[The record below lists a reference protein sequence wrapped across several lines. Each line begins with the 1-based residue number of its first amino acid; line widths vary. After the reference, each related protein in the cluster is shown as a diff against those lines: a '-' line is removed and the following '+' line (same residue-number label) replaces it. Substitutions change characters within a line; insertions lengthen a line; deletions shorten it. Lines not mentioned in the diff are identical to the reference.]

1 MADVVL
7 FQPRRGLRAEAN
19 LADFIRYARED
30 LAVFGAD
37 LDWDSPRWELR
48 GVARVSGRNSDPV
61 RVNWGHPLKKA
72 PKSIE
77 DYAPLCARNLDFFKA
92 YLRYRYGLA
101 PHMSPHQTLSA
112 MRHLDQALSR
122 TGKSIADALCDDFTV
137 AAAACRSAYSRETAY
152 RVGVQLQA
160 IARFLDD
167 HELVAHPLAW
177 QCHIRR
183 PTHFHRLGVERDRR
197 RDRKLP
203 SQRAIAALGDAYR
216 RARDPMDVIA
226 ASAYALL
233 LATHSRISELHRLD
247 AYDCEV
253 ETVDNG
259 ERRYGLRWY
268 PSKGGEPETRWVP
281 TALVPLAKDA
291 VQRLRDTTEPAR
303 ELARKYIAGE
313 PILPQDDPHDPFAR
327 EGYISKETLGTLTH
341 PKRALAA
348 LRGSGFDV
356 RWAYATQLDVPVT
369 TAAKLYLR
377 APIEEGF
384 RAELPEDFPLAD
396 AKSRLR
402 YDRALLV
409 RTASMSLRSS
419 TMFWRIARIPSDE
432 IDLAMNGRDNRTGRT
447 AGLFER
453 LALVDDDGETVRI
466 TPHQLRHYMT
476 TLANEGNLSQLD
488 IARWAGRKDARH
500 NRYYDHETAASL
512 VAKARSVGEDM
523 FDRAMTVTPRGPV
536 TAKQLMEGTLPA
548 VHLTKYGACLHDF
561 AMSPCP
567 FYRDCLN
574 CVEHACVKGDARAER
589 ALRARLAVMEKAVA
603 AAGEAAAA
611 GDPSPEIWLSRKT
624 LELARLR
631 ELVGLIDNDTIPA
644 GAILRLNEE
653 ARYAIDRDGP
663 DAAGRIAL
671 PDPGPDPA
679 LRLGAP

>member
-1 MADVVL
+1 MADLVL
-7 FQPRRGLRAEAN
+7 FQPAKGLRAEAN
-19 LADFIRYARED
+19 LADFIRYARDD
-30 LAVFGAD
+30 LAVFSAD
-37 LDWDSPRWELR
+37 LDWDNPRWELR
-48 GVARVSGRNSDPV
+48 GVARVSGRQKTL
-61 RVNWGHPLKKA
+61 RVAWGHPLKKS
-72 PKSIE
+72 PNSVG
-77 DYAPLCARNLDFFKA
+77 DYAPLDSLNVDFFKA

-101 PHMSPHQTLSA
+101 PLMNPHHMLSA
-112 MRHLDQALSR
+112 IRYLDKALAR

-177 QCHIRR
+177 TCHIRR
-183 PTHFHRLGVERDRR
+183 PTHFHHLGAERDRR

-247 AYDCEV
+247 AYACEV
-253 ETVDNG
+253 EAVDNG
-259 ERRYGLRWY
+259 EHRYGLRWY

-281 TALVPLAKDA
+281 TALAPLAREA
-291 VQRLRDTTEPAR
+291 LQRLRDTTDPAR
-303 ELARKYIAGE
+303 ELARKYIAGD
-313 PILPQDDPHDPFAR
+313 PVLPQDDPHDPFAR
-327 EGYISKETLGTLTH
+327 EGYISMQTLGTVTH

-348 LRGSGFDV
+348 LRGSGIDI
-356 RWAYATQLDVPVT
+356 RWEYATRLGVPVST
-369 TAAKLYLR
+369 PAKLYLR

-384 RAELPEDFPLAD
+384 RAELPEGFPLTD

-419 TMFWRIARIPSDE
+419 TMFWRLARIPSNE

-488 IARWAGRKDARH
+488 IAKWAGRKDARH

-512 VAKARSVGEDM
+512 VSKARAVGEDM
-523 FDRAMTVTPRGPV
+523 FDRAIIVTPRGPV

-567 FYRDCLN
+567 FYQDCLN

-603 AAGEAAAA
+603 AAQDAAAT
-611 GDPSPEIWLSRKT
+611 GNPTPEIWLSRKT

-631 ELVGLIDNDTIPA
+631 ELVALIDNDTIPA

-653 ARYAIDRDGP
+653 ARYAIDRDGS

-671 PDPGPDPA
+671 PNPGPDPA
-679 LRLGAP
+679 PRIAAH